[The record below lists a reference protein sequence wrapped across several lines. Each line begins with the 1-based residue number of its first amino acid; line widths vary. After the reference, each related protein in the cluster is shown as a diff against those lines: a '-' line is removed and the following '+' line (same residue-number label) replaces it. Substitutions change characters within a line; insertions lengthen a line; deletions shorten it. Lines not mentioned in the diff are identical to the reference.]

1 MLCLPEFDTYHILP
15 EYARNPEDQ
24 RNRLALKIL
33 KHRALTAM
41 NWRVLNCHI
50 VNEKNSDKLLQFQ
63 MGNYVTRVGGM
74 KTDISTMTPKEL
86 LDFYM
91 KATEAVGWGVDPA
104 AFTKAQPSRDE
115 NGESTSNNS

>member
-50 VNEKNSDKLLQFQ
+50 VNEKIRIS
-63 MGNYVTRVGGM
+63 YCSSRWVTMLPG
-74 KTDISTMTPKEL
+74 
-86 LDFYM
+86 
-91 KATEAVGWGVDPA
+91 
-104 AFTKAQPSRDE
+104 
-115 NGESTSNNS
+115 